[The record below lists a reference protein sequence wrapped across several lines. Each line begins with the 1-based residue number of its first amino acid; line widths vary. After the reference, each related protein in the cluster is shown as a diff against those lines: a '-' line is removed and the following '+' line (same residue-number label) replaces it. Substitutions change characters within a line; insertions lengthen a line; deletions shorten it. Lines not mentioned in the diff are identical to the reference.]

1 MKDAGAS
8 LQGLSLAEV
17 ATLQAQ
23 HGPNRLPRAAGPSV
37 ASLILHQFQSPL
49 AVVLAVAG
57 ALSLAIGGLDEAL
70 MILAI
75 LLINAALGS
84 YQEWRAERGA
94 AALQKLLR
102 VRARVIREG
111 QTRDVDAEELVPGD
125 LVLLESGDRV
135 PADIRLE
142 WCHGLEVNESF
153 LTGESVPV
161 GKEALGTGDKVLAYA
176 ASLVVRGRA
185 RGVVESIGLGTAV
198 GRLARDVTEL
208 APGLSPLQVRMER
221 FTRLVAGATGV
232 VVILVGVLG
241 MSVHGHSLVET
252 FFFAV
257 ALAVSAI
264 PEGLPIALTAALS
277 VAAIRMARQGVI
289 VRRLQSV
296 EGLGSCT
303 LVASDKT
310 GTLTMNQLTVTE
322 LRRPGV
328 EPCRVQG
335 VGFQPEGSID
345 PALEPELADRLARI
359 AVLCNEGALSLKDG
373 EWVGSGDPTDVA
385 LLVLGEKLGLR
396 AEPAREELSEV
407 YRIPFEPELR
417 YSASV
422 HRQGSRLLV
431 LVKGAPEVVLELSDE
446 PDQSTWL
453 SSAEEMGGSGLRVLL
468 LADAELEHGELEPTP
483 EPFPLPPLRPVALVG
498 MIDPLRP
505 EVPAAIDACRD
516 AGVRV
521 IMVTGDHPVTALAI
535 SRQLGLADR
544 SDQVVVGT
552 ELSDV
557 AQALEGARV
566 FARTAP
572 HQKLEIVRAAQQSGH
587 FVAVTGDGVNDA
599 PALRAAN
606 IGVAMGLSGTDVAR
620 EAASLVVSDDNFAT
634 LVTGIREG
642 RIAYNNVRKVIFLL
656 ISTGA
661 AEVVMVIGSFM
672 VGLPVPLLPSQ
683 LLWLNLVTNGIQD
696 VALAFEP
703 GEGDEL
709 RQRPRSPSERIFDRL
724 MIERV
729 VLSALVMAGLGMAA
743 FTWAL
748 SQGWEVE
755 AARNLLLFLFVMLE
769 IVHIGNCRSETRSA
783 FAIPPWR
790 NPVLMGGSLIA
801 LSLHLGAMLTPLG
814 QRFLHTQPLALS
826 AASGAVAASLLL
838 LLVMEAQKLLRA
850 RRQPSLV

>member
-1 MKDAGAS
+1 MKAPTVN
-8 LQGLSLAEV
+8 LTGLSLAEV
-17 ATLQAQ
+17 ATLQAK
-23 HGPNRLPRAAGPSV
+23 HGPNRLPRTPGPTV
-37 ASLILHQFQSPL
+37 VRLILHQFQSPL

-75 LLINAALGS
+75 LIINAALGS

-111 QTRDVDAEELVPGD
+111 QTCDIDAEELVPGD
-125 LVLLESGDRV
+125 VVLLESGDRV

-161 GKEALGTGDKVLAYA
+161 GKEALGTGDRVLAYA
-176 ASLVVRGRA
+176 ASMVVRGRA
-185 RGVVESIGLGTAV
+185 RGVVDSIGLGTAV

-208 APGLSPLQVRMER
+208 AAGLSPLQVRMER
-221 FTRLVAGATGV
+221 FTRLVAAATGV
-232 VVILVGVLG
+232 VVVLVAILG
-241 MSVHGHSLVET
+241 MTVHGHSLLDT

-277 VAAIRMARQGVI
+277 VAAVRMARQGVI

-322 LRRPGV
+322 LRLPGRA
-328 EPCRVQG
+328 PYRVGG
-335 VGFQPEGSID
+335 VGFVPQGEID
-345 PALEPELADRLARI
+345 PSPEADLASRLARI
-359 AVLCNEGALSLKDG
+359 ALLCNEGGLNLKEG

-385 LLVLGEKLGLR
+385 LLVLGEKLGLSS
-396 AEPAREELSEV
+396 EQVREELPEV
-407 YRIPFEPELR
+407 YRIPFEPELK

-422 HRQGSRLLV
+422 HRQSSRLLV
-431 LVKGAPEVVLELSDE
+431 LVKGAPEVVLDLSGEVD
-446 PDQSTWL
+446 SSAWL
-453 SSAEEMGGSGLRVLL
+453 ACAEEMGRSGLRVLL
-468 LADAELEHGELEPTP
+468 LADAELDHVELDPTP
-483 EPFPLPPLRPVALVG
+483 EPFPLPRLTPVALVG

-505 EVPAAIDACRD
+505 EVPAAISACRE

-535 SRQLGLADR
+535 SRQLGLVERAE
-544 SDQVVVGT
+544 QVVTGT
-552 ELSDV
+552 ELTDP
-557 AQALEGARV
+557 AQAVKQARV

-572 HQKLEIVRAAQQSGH
+572 HQKLEIVKAAQEEGH

-606 IGVAMGLSGTDVAR
+606 IGVAMGSGTDVAR

-634 LVTGIREG
+634 LVCGIREG

-661 AEVVMVIGSFM
+661 AEVVMVIGAFM

-709 RQRPRSPSERIFDRL
+709 RRPPRPPAERIFDRL

-748 SQGWEVE
+748 SHGWEVE

-790 NPVLMGGSLIA
+790 NPVLMGGSLVA
-801 LSLHLGAMLTPLG
+801 LGLHLGAMVLPLG
-814 QRFLHTQPLALS
+814 QRFLHTMPLELS
-826 AASGAVAASLLL
+826 VAAGAVCASWVLLA
-838 LLVMEAQKLLRA
+838 VMEIQKLLRS
-850 RRQPSLV
+850 RRKTL